1 MPPRKVIL
9 ATGEVYHVMGRGV
22 ARSLIFRRKEDY
34 QRIFKV
40 INYYRY
46 VNPPLRFSF
55 FRRLPLKKKET
66 SLKKLRES
74 KRLVEIIAFCLMPNH
89 FHLLLKQLQKKGT
102 STFMRNFQNSY
113 ARYFNTKYH
122 RSGALFQALFKAV
135 RIETDA
141 QLLHVSRYIHLN
153 LVSSFLVEI
162 KNLENYPWSSFPEYM
177 KSRSLEFVDPDLVL
191 KQFKTEK
198 DYKKFVFDQADY
210 QRKLQE
216 IKHLT
221 LEKR

>member
-1 MPPRKVIL
+1 
-9 ATGEVYHVMGRGV
+9 
-22 ARSLIFRRKEDY
+22 
-34 QRIFKV
+34 
-40 INYYRY
+40 
-46 VNPPLRFSF
+46 
-55 FRRLPLKKKET
+55 LPLKKKET